1 MHVGIGESAHMMQA
15 PVSPCVT
22 DSPVA
27 FGSKGHTIIQYS
39 SLLDIEG
46 GIGIGTGVD
55 NGA

>member
-15 PVSPCVT
+15 PVST

-27 FGSKGHTIIQYS
+27 FGSKGHTIIQCS

-46 GIGIGTGVD
+46 GTGVD